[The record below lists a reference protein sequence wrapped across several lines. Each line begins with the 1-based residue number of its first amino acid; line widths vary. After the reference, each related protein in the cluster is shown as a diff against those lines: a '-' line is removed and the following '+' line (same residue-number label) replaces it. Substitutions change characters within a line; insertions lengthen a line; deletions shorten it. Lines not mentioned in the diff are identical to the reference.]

1 MTGNDIRRAYDR
13 LRPDEDARERML
25 RAIREEA
32 ARSAE
37 TPHRKRRTFRGTLI
51 LAAALVLVLAL
62 ITTGFATEWFG
73 LSSLGQREEPSDWG
87 SGQET
92 MLRLQGLAD
101 SPACQAAEAWNDW
114 CSTYEPDPEDL
125 ITPGAPYRY
134 YGCHTQ
140 EMIQKLDELA
150 AEYGL
155 SLLPGEA
162 TFPADETA
170 LLTAEGLAASPRQDT
185 ERIQNR
191 YEASYGYSDGT
202 FVMDGTVTFTDGTWT
217 AEPVPYKLYRTM
229 KKTLTIG
236 ELNLGD
242 LVVFPYED
250 WPYGQLLLALGND
263 RALIVADQEDAF
275 VVVEVRG
282 TYYGDVV
289 DGEVHMTRDH
299 IQAIADAFAFD
310 RMGEGR

>member
-1 MTGNDIRRAYDR
+1 MTPEDIYHAYDA
-13 LRPDEDARERML
+13 LRPDDGAKERML
-25 RAIREEA
+25 RNIQAEA
-32 ARSAE
+32 SPRRE
-37 TPHRKRRTFRGTLI
+37 TPRKGRTFRGTLI
-51 LAAALVLVLAL
+51 LAAALALVATLV
-62 ITTGFATEWFG
+62 TTGFATEWFG
-73 LSSLGQREEPSDWG
+73 LASLGQRQEPSDWG

-101 SPACQAAEAWNDW
+101 TPACRAAAAWNDW
-114 CSTYEPDPEDL
+114 CAVYDPDPAD
-125 ITPGAPYRY
+125 IIIPDAPYLY
-134 YGCHTQ
+134 YGCQTR

-162 TFPADETA
+162 LFLADEMA
-170 LLTAEGLAASPRQDT
+170 LLENEGLSVSLRRDT
-185 ERIQNR
+185 DRIQNR
-191 YEASYGYSDGT
+191 YEAAYGYSDGT

-229 KKTLTIG
+229 KKTMTVS

-275 VVVEVRG
+275 VVVEVLG
-282 TYYGDVV
+282 TYYGDIV
-289 DGEVHMTRDH
+289 DGEVHMTHDH
-299 IQAIADAFAFD
+299 IQAIADAFSFD
-310 RMGEGR
+310 RMVEGK

>member
-1 MTGNDIRRAYDR
+1 MKGNDIYRAYDA
-13 LRPDEDARERML
+13 LRPDEAARERML
-25 RAIREEA
+25 RNIQA
-32 ARSAE
+32 ARLHE
-37 TPHRKRRTFRGTLI
+37 DLRRTRRFRGTLL
-51 LAAALVLVLAL
+51 LAAALVLAL

-73 LSSLGQREEPSDWG
+73 LASLGQRQEPSDWG

-125 ITPGAPYRY
+125 ITPDAPYRY
-134 YGCHTQ
+134 YGCHTE
-140 EMIQKLDELA
+140 EMIRKLDELA

-162 TFPADETA
+162 FFPEDEAA
-170 LLTAEGLAASPRQDT
+170 LLAKEGLTASLLRDT
-185 ERIQNR
+185 ERVQNR

-202 FVMDGTVTFTDGTWT
+202 FVMDGTVTFTDGTWLT
-217 AEPVPYKLYRTM
+217 EPVPYKLYRTM
-229 KKTLTIG
+229 KKTMTVG

-250 WPYGQLLLALGND
+250 WPYGKLLLALGND
-263 RALIVADQEDAF
+263 RALIVADQTDAF
-275 VVVEVRG
+275 VVVELLG
-282 TYYGDVV
+282 TYYGDIE

-299 IQAIADAFAFD
+299 IQAIADSFSLAPSD
-310 RMGEGR
+310 K